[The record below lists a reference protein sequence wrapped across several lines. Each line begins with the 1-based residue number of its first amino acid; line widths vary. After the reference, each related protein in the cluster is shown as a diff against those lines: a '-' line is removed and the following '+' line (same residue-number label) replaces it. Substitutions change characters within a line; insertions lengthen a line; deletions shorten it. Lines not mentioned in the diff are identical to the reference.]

1 MISFLNF
8 PTTHIS
14 DTITTS
20 LVLLFFTGIVT
31 TLVII
36 ILGIFLIPKDRVHSR
51 TAEYSQPQKKIWNT
65 LVRFGAY
72 PQWRSD
78 VIKVE
83 INQPG
88 HIPPDGFEWFREFT
102 PLGSIKFRIVE
113 RLENK
118 LLKREVVR
126 EEGVHFG
133 GSWTIELEEISE
145 NSTRVTVT
153 EKTSVHNVLHGVMG
167 LITGYNQT
175 IDLFLTDLGA
185 KFEQQVIITD
195 EKRS

>member
-8 PTTHIS
+8 PTTRIP
-14 DTITTS
+14 DTLSIS
-20 LVLLFFTGIVT
+20 LVLLFLTGVVT

-36 ILGIFLIPKDRVHSR
+36 ILGIFLIPKDRVCSR
-51 TAEYSQPQKKIWNT
+51 TAVYSQPQKKIWNT
-65 LVRFGAY
+65 LIKFGSY
-72 PQWRSD
+72 PQWRSN

-102 PLGSIKFRIVE
+102 PLGNIKFRIVE
-113 RLENK
+113 RWENK
-118 LLKREVVR
+118 LLKREIVR
-126 EEGVHFG
+126 EKGVHC

-145 NSTRVTVT
+145 NSTRVTIT
-153 EKTSVHNVLHGVMG
+153 EKISVHNVLYGVMG

-195 EKRS
+195 ETRN

>member
-8 PTTHIS
+8 PTTRIP
-14 DTITTS
+14 DTLSIS
-20 LVLLFFTGIVT
+20 LVLLFLTGVVT

-36 ILGIFLIPKDRVHSR
+36 ILGIFLIPKDRVCSR
-51 TAEYSQPQKKIWNT
+51 TAVYSQPQKKIWNT
-65 LVRFGAY
+65 LIKFGSY
-72 PQWRSD
+72 PQWRSN

-102 PLGSIKFRIVE
+102 PLGNIKFRIVE
-113 RLENK
+113 RWENK
-118 LLKREVVR
+118 LLKREIVR
-126 EEGVHFG
+126 EKGVHC

-145 NSTRVTVT
+145 NSTRVTIT
-153 EKTSVHNVLHGVMG
+153 EKISVHNVLYGVMG

-195 EKRS
+195 ETRS

>member
-8 PTTHIS
+8 PTTRIP
-14 DTITTS
+14 DTLSIS
-20 LVLLFFTGIVT
+20 LVLLFLTGVVT

-36 ILGIFLIPKDRVHSR
+36 ILGIFLIPKDRVCSR
-51 TAEYSQPQKKIWNT
+51 TAVYSQPQKKIWNT
-65 LVRFGAY
+65 LIKFGSY
-72 PQWRSD
+72 PQWRSN

-102 PLGSIKFRIVE
+102 PLGNIKFRIVE
-113 RLENK
+113 RWENK
-118 LLKREVVR
+118 LLKREIVR
-126 EEGVHFG
+126 EKGVHC

-145 NSTRVTVT
+145 NSTRVTIT
-153 EKTSVHNVLHGVMG
+153 EKTSVHNVLYGVMG

-195 EKRS
+195 ETRS

>member
-8 PTTHIS
+8 PTTRIP
-14 DTITTS
+14 DTLSIS
-20 LVLLFFTGIVT
+20 LVLLFLTGVVT

-36 ILGIFLIPKDRVHSR
+36 ILGIFLIPKDRVCSR
-51 TAEYSQPQKKIWNT
+51 TAVYSQPQKKIWNT
-65 LVRFGAY
+65 LIKFGSY
-72 PQWRSD
+72 PQWRSN

-102 PLGSIKFRIVE
+102 PLGNIKFRIVE
-113 RLENK
+113 RWENK
-118 LLKREVVR
+118 LLKREIVR
-126 EEGVHFG
+126 EKGVHC
-133 GSWTIELEEISE
+133 GSWTIKLEEISE
-145 NSTRVTVT
+145 NSTRVTIT
-153 EKTSVHNVLHGVMG
+153 EKISVHNVLYGVMG

-195 EKRS
+195 ETRS